1 MIGGW
6 QSYIKQQGRAMF
18 GRRRD
23 GFLIEEGF
31 ITATIVVTILERKK
45 ISGFAQFF
53 SEQRTQ
59 TKIRSRKRADFRF
72 VLFINIERITVN
84 AF

>member
-1 MIGGW
+1 
-6 QSYIKQQGRAMF
+6 MF

-23 GFLIEEGF
+23 GFLIEEEF
-31 ITATIVVTILERKK
+31 TTATIVVTILELKK

-59 TKIRSRKRADFRF
+59 KSRSCK
-72 VLFINIERITVN
+72 
-84 AF
+84 

>member
-23 GFLIEEGF
+23 GFLIEEEF
-31 ITATIVVTILERKK
+31 TTATIVVTILERKDLERK
-45 ISGFAQFF
+45 ENPRF
-53 SEQRTQ
+53 SEHCN
-59 TKIRSRKRADFRF
+59 SCH
-72 VLFINIERITVN
+72 
-84 AF
+84 